1 MPRDSFLS
9 IAVNKFEFVRSLVK
23 EPISPEV
30 LTDICKSNLPGRK
43 TGVADK

>member
-9 IAVNKFEFVRSLVK
+9 IAVNKLEIARSLVK

-30 LTDICKSNLPGRK
+30 LTDVCKSNPPGPK
-43 TGVADK
+43 TGLAET